1 MILDDDDDDDG
12 GGDDDDND
20 DNDARAELYAVC
32 AREKTFTIHIDS
44 NISTYLYILM
54 YVRDT

>member
-1 MILDDDDDDDG
+1 MILDDDDDDDDG
-12 GGDDDDND
+12 GDDDND

-32 AREKTFTIHIDS
+32 AREKKTFTIHIDS

>member
-1 MILDDDDDDDG
+1 MILDDDDDDD

-32 AREKTFTIHIDS
+32 AREK
-44 NISTYLYILM
+44 NIYNSH
-54 YVRDT
+54 

>member
-1 MILDDDDDDDG
+1 MILDDDDD
-12 GGDDDDND
+12 GGDDD

-32 AREKTFTIHIDS
+32 ARIFFTIHIDS
-44 NISTYLYILM
+44 NISTYLYILI